1 MFKLILEMF
10 FLYLVLFPPGGNIT
24 TSVSK
29 TIYFY
34 LYLGLN
40 SLPKTESDSV
50 PALRKLSGSPNLPTF
65 KQRLPSTP
73 VSL

>member
-40 SLPKTESDSV
+40 SLPKT
-50 PALRKLSGSPNLPTF
+50 K
-65 KQRLPSTP
+65 
-73 VSL
+73 